1 LDKKTLPM
9 GNYLPNSGSTGFGR
23 DNDLRD
29 ASLGKLPASAP
40 LANPYVP
47 FQRDNPERYEKGKAL
62 IRGTLFP
69 GLDLP
74 YLGMVNTKE
83 KGNSELAE
91 LQALA
96 FAMNELALYLDTH
109 KDDADAAALLQSY
122 SELYQ
127 KGVMEYQKRCGILY
141 QMFAAQDGSYQWVNG
156 PWPWEYAA
164 NRHVED

>member
-1 LDKKTLPM
+1 MLESKMTMSAGANPFAPKSMGKNPDQMSDFHGTLP
-9 GNYLPNSGSTGFGR
+9 S
-23 DNDLRD
+23 
-29 ASLGKLPASAP
+29 SAP
-40 LANPYVP
+40 LANPYIP
-47 FQRDNPERYEKGKAL
+47 FQQENPVKYEAAKGL

-83 KGNSELAE
+83 KGHSDLAE

-109 KDDADAAALLQSY
+109 RNDSDAAELFQSY
-122 SELYQ
+122 SELYRD
-127 KGVMEYQKRCGILY
+127 GVCEYQKRHGILY
-141 QMFAAQDGSYQWVNG
+141 QAFAAQDGTYCWPNG

-164 NRHVED
+164 NLHMED

>member
-1 LDKKTLPM
+1 MLDKKMTLNP
-9 GNYLPNSGSTGFGR
+9 GSNPFAESAVVRSGERVADHCGLLPS
-23 DNDLRD
+23 
-29 ASLGKLPASAP
+29 PAP

-47 FQRDNPERYEKGKAL
+47 FQQDNPLKYEAGKAL

-83 KGNSELAE
+83 KGNSDLAE

-109 KDDADAAALLQSY
+109 RNDSEAAALFQSY

-127 KGVMEYQKRCGILY
+127 HGVCEYQNRHGILY
-141 QMFAAQDGSYQWVNG
+141 QAFAAQDGTYQWPNG
-156 PWPWEYAA
+156 PWPWEYCA
-164 NRHVED
+164 NLHVED

>member
-1 LDKKTLPM
+1 MLDKKMIVTP
-9 GNYLPNSGSTGFGR
+9 GADPFSGSVAGR
-23 DNDLRD
+23 DAGRSSDNC
-29 ASLGKLPASAP
+29 GMLPASAP
-40 LANPYVP
+40 LAIPYVP
-47 FQRDNPERYEKGKAL
+47 FQQENPLKYEAGKAL
-62 IRGTLFP
+62 IRGTLFR

-83 KGNSELAE
+83 KGNSDLAE

-109 KDDADAAALLQSY
+109 RNDSDAAALLQSY

-127 KGVMEYQKRCGILY
+127 TGVREFQKRHGILY
-141 QMFAAQDGSYQWVNG
+141 QAFAAQDGSYQWTNG

-164 NRHVED
+164 NTHVED